1 MALALGVLDQSPVR
15 EGGTPA
21 QALGESV
28 ALAQACERFGYGR
41 YWLAEHH
48 NASGLACTAPEILI
62 GRIAGATKRL
72 RVGAG
77 GVMLSH
83 YSSLK
88 VAETFGML
96 EALFPGRIDLGLGRA
111 PGSDGLTSYALS
123 PILGQIAGSEQYPR
137 QVADLLGYLHGQLE
151 EGHPFAAVTPQ
162 PVPESPPQVWLLGSS
177 DQSAS
182 LAAQFGCPFS
192 FAHFLSGHGGDK
204 VMADY
209 IRNFRPSSFA
219 AAPQGS
225 ICVFVLCAETEAEAQ
240 RIAASR
246 SLWRLRVE
254 ETGTIQPFPSPETA
268 LAQTYSDTQRA
279 RIAHNRA
286 REVVGTPDRVKAQL
300 EDLARRYGVN
310 EIMVLTIAY
319 DFADRVKSYE
329 LLAREFGLNPAS

>member
-1 MALALGVLDQSPVR
+1 MALALGVLDQSPIR

-21 QALGESV
+21 QALAESV

-62 GRIAGATKRL
+62 GRIASATERL

-111 PGSDGLTSYALS
+111 PGSDGLTSHALS
-123 PILGQIAGSEQYPR
+123 PIQGQLAGSDQYPR
-137 QVADLLGYLHGQLE
+137 QVADLLGYLHGGLE
-151 EGHPFAAVTPQ
+151 EGHPFASVTPQ
-162 PVPESPPQVWLLGSS
+162 PVPDSPPQVWLLGSS
-177 DQSAS
+177 DQSAL
-182 LAAQFGCPFS
+182 LAAHFGCPFS
-192 FAHFLSGHGGDK
+192 FAHFLSGQGGDR
-204 VMADY
+204 VMAEY
-209 IRNFRPSSFA
+209 IRNFCASPFA
-219 AAPQGS
+219 ATPQGS
-225 ICVFVLCAETEAEAQ
+225 ICVFVLCAGTDAEAE
-240 RIAASR
+240 RLAASR

-268 LAQTYSDTQRA
+268 LAETYSESLRA
-279 RIAHNRA
+279 IARA
-286 REVVGTPDRVKAQL
+286 KWWEHQTA
-300 EDLARRYGVN
+300 
-310 EIMVLTIAY
+310 
-319 DFADRVKSYE
+319 
-329 LLAREFGLNPAS
+329 